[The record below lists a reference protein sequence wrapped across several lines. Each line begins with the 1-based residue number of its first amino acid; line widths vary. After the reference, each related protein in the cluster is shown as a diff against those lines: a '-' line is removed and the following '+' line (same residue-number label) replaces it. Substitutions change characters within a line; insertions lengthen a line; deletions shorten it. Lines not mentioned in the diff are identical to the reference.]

1 MVSPVRQLTVAERT
15 EVGRSARKVRSRA
28 TLGKYVPVTDRQDP
42 VTTLLQQEDQRVAE
56 LLPLRHSRM
65 AASAFS
71 YLRGAAAVM
80 ASDLGA
86 APNSG
91 LRVQLC
97 GDAHLSNLGLF
108 AAPDRRLVFDL
119 NDFDETNPGPFEWDV
134 IRLATSFEVAA
145 RTAGHSNTYAGRL
158 PKVVAAAYRNGMAKF
173 AAMSDLDVWYYRIDT
188 DMMTEWA
195 RQAESKAAV
204 SAVRSTEQVAMARNR
219 WSAVKSLTTV
229 DDGER
234 RFKDK
239 PPLLVSLDA
248 DSGSREVIN
257 SMYETYKES
266 LLVDREALL
275 SRYHWVDAGH
285 KVVGVGSVGLLAF
298 VLLLQGRDSEDLL
311 VLQIK
316 EAVSSVL
323 EPYSGGS
330 AYSSHG
336 ERVIAGQRLM
346 QASTDSFL
354 GWVEGPK
361 GRSYYV
367 RQLRDM
373 KWAPDPLAMNEDQY
387 DTFANL
393 CGLALAR
400 AHARSGDPVAISA
413 YMGTSDRFDRAIAQF
428 SHDYAVQNDADYRSF
443 VSAIERGD
451 ITSADERLVSTRMTL
466 KSDDDGGASVV
477 ASADDADP
485 PEIGERR

>member
-1 MVSPVRQLTVAERT
+1 MPNPVRYLTVAERI
-15 EVGRSARKVRSRA
+15 EVGRAARKVRRRVDM
-28 TLGKYVPVTDRQDP
+28 GKYVAAADRKNP
-42 VTTLLQQEDQRVAE
+42 VTTLLKQEEQRVNE

-65 AASAFS
+65 AASSFS

-80 ASDLGA
+80 AADLGA

-91 LRVQLC
+91 LTVQLC

-108 AAPDRRLVFDL
+108 AAPDRRVVFDL
-119 NDFDETNPGPFEWDV
+119 NDFDETSPGPFEWDV

-145 RTAGHSNTYAGRL
+145 RTAGLSATDAGQL
-158 PKVVAAAYRNGMAKF
+158 PKVVAAAYRRSMAKF
-173 AAMSDLDVWYYRIDT
+173 AAMPDLDMWYYRIDT
-188 DMMTEWA
+188 DMLTQWA
-195 RQAESKAAV
+195 KQAESKAAV
-204 SAVRSTEQVAMARNR
+204 NAVRNTEQLAMTRDR
-219 WSAVKSLTTV
+219 WSAVKSLTKLV
-229 DDGER
+229 DGER

-248 DSGSREVIN
+248 DSDSRAAVNE
-257 SMYETYKES
+257 MYETYKKT
-266 LLVDREALL
+266 LIVDREALL

-298 VLLLQGRDSEDLL
+298 VILLQGRDAEDLL

-316 EAVSSVL
+316 EAVTSVL
-323 EPYSGGS
+323 EPFSGAS
-330 AYSSHG
+330 QWATHG

-354 GWVEGPK
+354 GWVQGPK

-373 KWAPDPLAMNEDQY
+373 KWAPDPLGMTQDQY
-387 DTFANL
+387 DTYANL

-413 YMGTSDRFDRAIAQF
+413 YLGNSDSFDNSIAKF
-428 SHDYAVQNDADYRSF
+428 SHDYAIQNEQDYQLF
-443 VSAIERGD
+443 TAAIASGE
-451 ITSADERLVSTRMTL
+451 ITSSDEKNVSTKITL
-466 KSDDDGGASVV
+466 RSDDSGGATVV
-477 ASADDADP
+477 TS
-485 PEIGERR
+485 

>member
-1 MVSPVRQLTVAERT
+1 MVTPVRQLTVAERT
-15 EVGRSARKVRSRA
+15 EIGRAARKVRSRVD
-28 TLGKYVPVTDRQDP
+28 LGKYVPVTDRQDP
-42 VTTLLQQEDQRVAE
+42 ITTLLQQEEQRVSE

-65 AASAFS
+65 AASSFS

-80 ASDLGA
+80 ASDLAG

-91 LRVQLC
+91 LIVQLC

-145 RTAGHSNTYAGRL
+145 RTAGHSNTYAGQL

-188 DMMTEWA
+188 DMLTEWA

-204 SAVRSTEQVAMARNR
+204 NAVRSTEQVAMARNR
-219 WSAVKSLTTV
+219 WSAVKSLTTIA
-229 DDGER
+229 DGER

-257 SMYETYKES
+257 SMYETYKDS

-298 VLLLQGRDSEDLL
+298 VLLLQGRDAEDLL

-323 EPYSGGS
+323 EPYSGRS
-330 AYSSHG
+330 TYSSHG

-373 KWAPDPLAMNEDQY
+373 KWAPDPLGMNQDQY
-387 DTFANL
+387 ETFANL

-413 YMGTSDRFDRAIAQF
+413 YMGTSDRFDRSIAQF
-428 SHDYAVQNDADYRSF
+428 SHDYSAQNDQDYKLF
-443 VSAIERGD
+443 TAAIANGTVIAGD
-451 ITSADERLVSTRMTL
+451 EKTVSTRVEVRI
-466 KSDDDGGASVV
+466 DADGGASVV
-477 ASADDADP
+477 TSEA
-485 PEIGERR
+485 GN